1 MENKLNS
8 GAIFRNNY
16 KSEGDSKPD
25 YKGKIDVDG
34 KAKEIALWVR
44 TDKNGA
50 KYFSVKISEPYHQQP
65 DQVPPPI
72 SEQGGTA
79 ATVTN
84 QVDDLPF

>member
-8 GAIFRNNY
+8 GAIFSNNY

-50 KYFSVKISEPYHQQP
+50 KYFSVKISEPYQQP

>member
-50 KYFSVKISEPYHQQP
+50 KYFSVKISEPYQQP

>member
-1 MENKLNS
+1 MENKQNS
-8 GAIFRNNY
+8 GAIFKNKY
-16 KSEGDSKPD
+16 KTEGDYKPD
-25 YKGKIDVDG
+25 YKGTVNIDGVN
-34 KAKEIALWVR
+34 KEIALWVR
-44 TDKNGA
+44 TDKNGGE
-50 KYFSVKISEPYHQQP
+50 YFSVKISEPYQQP